1 MKVRLDFV
9 SNSSSASFLL
19 YIESTA
25 DTEDQFRK
33 DMKFL
38 LKDYFDIRGYWYE
51 EKDKEMERKYKEMM
65 ESVTDE
71 KSKKV
76 YKEAL
81 ETWKSRKPMSQRIQA
96 EVMLAKQIATHVFE
110 IQSWTSMLNDLPDD
124 LPDYFKYLM
133 LIYVTGECSK
143 YGIKRL
149 TLRVESDH

>member
-38 LKDYFDIRGYWYE
+38 LKDYFDARGYWYE
-51 EKDKEMERKYKEMM
+51 EKDKEIERIHKERMK
-65 ESVTDE
+65 ESTDLKTQKALE
-71 KSKKV
+71 
-76 YKEAL
+76 EAY

-96 EVMLAKQIATHVFE
+96 EVMQAKQIATHVFE
-110 IQSWTSMLNDLPDD
+110 IESWTSMLNDLPDD

-133 LIYVTGECSK
+133 YLYVTGDCVK
-143 YGIKRL
+143 YGIKRV
-149 TLRVESDH
+149 TLRVISDH